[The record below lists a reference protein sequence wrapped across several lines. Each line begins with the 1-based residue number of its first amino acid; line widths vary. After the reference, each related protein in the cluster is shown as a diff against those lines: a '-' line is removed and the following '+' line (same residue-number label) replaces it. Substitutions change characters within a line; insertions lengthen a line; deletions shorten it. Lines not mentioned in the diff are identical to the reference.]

1 MALSPLFPF
10 SERARALH
18 AELAAFVRDRVLPA
32 EAEFD
37 AHVEAPGQRWTIPP
51 VIEALKAEA
60 KQRGLWNLFLPDPRH
75 GAGLSNLDY
84 APLAELSG
92 QSLIAPETI
101 NCNAPDTG
109 NMEVLHHYG
118 SPAQQER
125 WLKPLLAGRTR
136 SAFAMT
142 EPDVASSDAT
152 NIATRIERDIRDVLA
167 PYALSE
173 GLNPS

>member
-10 SERARALH
+10 SERTRALH
-18 AELAAFVRDRVLPA
+18 AELAAFIRDRVLPA

-37 AHVEAPGQRWTIPP
+37 AHLEQPGQRWTIPP
-51 VIEALKAEA
+51 VIETLKAEA
-60 KQRGLWNLFLPDPRH
+60 KQRGLWNLFLPDPHH

-118 SPAQQER
+118 SPQQQER
-125 WLKPLLAGRTR
+125 WLQPLELRETI
-136 SAFAMT
+136 T
-142 EPDVASSDAT
+142 TVAEDLYDCQDWNLYKANT
-152 NIATRIERDIRDVLA
+152 DQEHQAIRRI
-167 PYALSE
+167 YARYPP
-173 GLNPS
+173 N